1 MKEPK
6 NENSAAD
13 GSVESS
19 DLFCECGNWC
29 RDGRDMLS
37 PHHPR
42 CEHYQS
48 PPDDP
53 RYAIFGKLMWDMIRK
68 IGDEFCWYEWSEDV
82 LPLAHR
88 AGLCRRV
95 IYDPAIHGD
104 GIDEEP
110 GCEIWYWGDA
120 DLSQGDKPS
129 PTDSAI
135 TEPTEKQQTE

>member
-1 MKEPK
+1 MKESE

-13 GSVESS
+13 
-19 DLFCECGNWC
+19 LFCECVNWC
-29 RDGRDMLS
+29 RDMLS

-53 RYAIFGKLMWDMIRK
+53 RYAIFGKLMWEMIEQ
-68 IGDEFCWYEWSEDV
+68 IGGEFCGDEWSEYV
-82 LPLAHR
+82 LPLAQR

-104 GIDEEP
+104 GIDAEP
-110 GCEIWYWGDA
+110 GCEIWYWGD
-120 DLSQGDKPS
+120 
-129 PTDSAI
+129 TD
-135 TEPTEKQQTE
+135 